1 MSITVQQCAAPTP
14 GSTVTLASVYDQ
26 PGVVFLFDGVVYE
39 TQATLRTG
47 GGYITV
53 TRVSDGADH
62 DLQSNSAVVVAQS
75 SVLIASF

>member
-1 MSITVQQCAAPTP
+1 MSITVQQCAAPTA
-14 GSTVTLASVYDQ
+14 GTAVTLATIYND

-39 TQATLRTG
+39 TQATIRTG

-62 DLQSNSAVVVAQS
+62 DLQSNSSVLVAQGA
-75 SVLIASF
+75 VLIASF

>member
-1 MSITVQQCAAPTP
+1 MSITVQACVAPTA
-14 GSTVTLASVYDQ
+14 GTAVTLASVYDQ

-62 DLQSNSAVVVAQS
+62 DLQSNSSVLVAQS
-75 SVLIASF
+75 AVLIATF